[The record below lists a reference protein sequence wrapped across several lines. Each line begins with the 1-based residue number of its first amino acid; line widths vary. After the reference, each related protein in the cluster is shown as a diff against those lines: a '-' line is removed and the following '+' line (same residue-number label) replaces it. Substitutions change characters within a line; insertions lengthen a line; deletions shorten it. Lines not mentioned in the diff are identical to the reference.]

1 MTDTALFNTVLV
13 ANRGEIACRVI
24 RTLRALGIRSV
35 AVYSDAD
42 ADARHVREADQ
53 AVRIG
58 PASPAQSYLN
68 IEAIVAAC
76 EATGARAVHPG
87 YGFLSENQAFARALE
102 EAGIAF
108 IGPRVR
114 ALNVMGDKI
123 RSKNHVS
130 GFGVPVVPGIA
141 EPGLSDD
148 DLVEA
153 AGHVGYPLLIKP
165 SAGGGGKGMH
175 AVDHP
180 EDLRSSL
187 QTARRVAASAFGDD
201 TLFLERLI
209 RSPRHIE
216 VQVLADTYGNV
227 IHLGERECSLQRRH
241 QKVIEEAPS
250 PLLDAATRARIGE
263 AACNAARSVDYVGA
277 GTVEFLVS
285 DDAPDEFF
293 FMEMNT
299 RLQVEHPVTEM
310 VTGVDLVEWQV
321 RIAADEKLTLAQDD
335 VVLTGHAVEARVYA
349 EDAEAGFLPSAG
361 TVVDLAEPHGEG
373 IRVDSALLPGLEISP
388 TYDPMLSKVIAWADS
403 RAQALD
409 RLDRALAQTRVAGLR
424 TNIEYLRLLINDDDV
439 RAGRLDTTL
448 IERKL
453 PGLSFRTAAGAELA
467 AAAVVLAEESVTR
480 GARRRAGSPW
490 HTGDGWRLG
499 GVHAPTPVQL
509 QVAGSAPQTV
519 PITRDGERSLVTVG
533 GSRFEVSRLPAPA
546 SGGAPRA
553 VVDGVTLDTRL
564 VRAGST
570 LWLTDAGWS
579 QPVRLLTREEVL
591 QAQLAAVSR
600 PEGAADPEVRSPMP
614 GTVITVNVTDG
625 DPVTEGQVLVT
636 VEAMKM
642 EHQLTAAV
650 TGTVAISL
658 SPGDLVSANQVVARI
673 HPVPSGDAEDPA
685 AGPVPPEQ
693 EDPQS

>member
-1 MTDTALFNTVLV
+1 MNKALFETVLV

-42 ADARHVREADQ
+42 AAARHVREADQ

-58 PASPAQSYLN
+58 PAAPARSYLN

-76 EATGARAVHPG
+76 EATGAKAVHPG

-108 IGPRVR
+108 IGPRVH
-114 ALNVMGDKI
+114 ALNIMGDKI
-123 RSKNHVS
+123 RSKNHVI
-130 GFGVPVVPGIA
+130 GFDVPVVPGIA
-141 EPGLSDD
+141 ESGLSDQA
-148 DLVEA
+148 LIEA
-153 AGHVGYPLLIKP
+153 ADQVGYPLLIKP

-175 AVDHP
+175 AVERA
-180 EDLRSSL
+180 EDLPGSL

-201 TLFLERLI
+201 TLFLERLV
-209 RSPRHIE
+209 RTPRHIE
-216 VQVLADTYGNV
+216 VQVLADSYGNV

-250 PLLDAATRARIGE
+250 ALLDETTRARIGE

-285 DDAPDEFF
+285 DEAPDEFF

-321 RIAADEKLTLAQDD
+321 RIAAGEKLTLAQDD

-361 TVVDLAEPHGEG
+361 TVVDLSEPHGEG
-373 IRVDSALLPGLEISP
+373 IRVDSALLPGLEVSP
-388 TYDPMLSKVIAWADS
+388 TYDPMLSKVIAWAPS
-403 RAQALD
+403 RTEALD
-409 RLDRALAQTRVAGLR
+409 RLDSALAQTRIAGLR
-424 TNIEYLRLLINDDDV
+424 TNVEYLRLLINDDDV
-439 RAGRLDTTL
+439 RAGRLDTTM

-453 PGLSFRTAAGAELA
+453 PNLAFRTATDAELA
-467 AAAVVLAEESVTR
+467 AAAVVLA
-480 GARRRAGSPW
+480 GAVKRRSDTSPW
-490 HTGDGWRLG
+490 RARDGWRVG
-499 GVHAPTPVQL
+499 GVRAATPVQL
-509 QVAGSAPQTV
+509 KVGNEPPQEAL
-519 PITRDGERSLVTVG
+519 ITQDGAASTVG
-533 GSRFEVSRLPAPA
+533 LDGSILRVSWLPA
-546 SGGAPRA
+546 GEGAETPRA

-564 VRAGST
+564 VPAGST

-579 QPVRLLTREEVL
+579 QPVRMLSREEVL
-591 QAQLAAVSR
+591 QAQLASIAR
-600 PEGAADPEVRSPMP
+600 AEGAADPEVRSPMP
-614 GTVITVNVTDG
+614 GTVITVNVSDG
-625 DPVTEGQVLVT
+625 DVVEEGQILLS

-642 EHQLTAAV
+642 EHQLIAAV
-650 TGTVAISL
+650 AGTVAITL

-673 HPVPSGDAEDPA
+673 HPASTGEAEDPA
-685 AGPVPPEQ
+685 AAVSVPTEQ
-693 EDPQS
+693 EDLES

>member
-1 MTDTALFNTVLV
+1 MPLFETVLV

-42 ADARHVREADQ
+42 AGARHVLEADQ

-58 PASPAQSYLN
+58 PAAAALSYLN
-68 IEAIVAAC
+68 IEAIIAAC
-76 EATGARAVHPG
+76 KATGADAVHPG

-102 EAGIAF
+102 EAGLVF
-108 IGPRVR
+108 IGPRVH

-130 GFGVPVVPGIA
+130 GFDVPVVPGIA
-141 EPGLSDD
+141 ESGLTDE
-148 DLVEA
+148 DLIEA
-153 AGHVGYPLLIKP
+153 AGQVGYPLLIKP

-175 AVDHP
+175 AVERA
-180 EDLRSSL
+180 EDLSESL
-187 QTARRVAASAFGDD
+187 KTARRVAASAFGDD

-209 RSPRHIE
+209 RTPRHIE
-216 VQVLADTYGNV
+216 VQVLADSYGNV

-250 PLLDAATRARIGE
+250 ALLDEATRARIGE

-321 RIAADEKLTLAQDD
+321 RIAAGEKLTLAQDD

-361 TVVDLAEPHGEG
+361 TVVDLAEPQGEG

-388 TYDPMLSKVIAWADS
+388 TYDPMLSKVIAWAPS
-403 RAQALD
+403 RSEALD
-409 RLDRALAQTRVAGLR
+409 RLNSALARTRIAGLR
-424 TNIEYLRLLINDDDV
+424 TNVEYLRLLINDDDV
-439 RAGRLDTTL
+439 RAGRLDTTM

-453 PGLSFRTAAGAELA
+453 PHLAFRTASDAEIA
-467 AAAVVLAEESVTR
+467 AAAVVLAGHSTGGGE
-480 GARRRAGSPW
+480 ASPW
-490 HTGDGWRLG
+490 HSRDGWRIG
-499 GVHAPTPVQL
+499 GVHAATPVQL
-509 QVAGSAPQTV
+509 QVGNTSPQTV
-519 PITRDGERSLVTVG
+519 FLTRDGARSVVALNDNRYEVDWLVDGEGNGTG
-533 GSRFEVSRLPAPA
+533 
-546 SGGAPRA
+546 RA
-553 VVDGVTLDTRL
+553 VVDGVTLDTRF
-564 VRAGST
+564 APNGST

-579 QPVRLLTREEVL
+579 QPVRMLSREEVL
-591 QAQLAAVSR
+591 QTQLASIAR
-600 PEGAADPEVRSPMP
+600 TDGAADPEVRSPMP
-614 GTVITVNVTDG
+614 GTVITVNVADG
-625 DPVTEGQVLVT
+625 DSVAEGQVLVS

-642 EHQLTAAV
+642 EHQLTATV
-650 TGTVAISL
+650 SGTVAITL

-673 HPVPSGDAEDPA
+673 HPVPSGEAEDPA
-685 AGPVPPEQ
+685 AGTVPTEQ
-693 EDPQS
+693 EEPQS